1 MIRPALR
8 LLALIVPLV
17 LAACAARSPQTAAPP
32 ETAKVDVVKADVVK
46 ADPSYDWHVLVL
58 APFGI
63 LLKESPVPLH
73 EVLFF
78 HDETHGSGDA
88 ESKDCFSLDQPPPR
102 FIGKEP
108 DHYLWCF
115 EHDRLTRVEAAVRLP
130 LKDAPQTFAR
140 ACSIWQKVAAP
151 LLVDDNSC
159 AGRDGSTAFS
169 ARLVLTPG
177 ETTATVSV
185 VLSGVAGDAAHAP

>member
-1 MIRPALR
+1 MSRPAPQMLV
-8 LLALIVPLV
+8 LIVPLM

-32 ETAKVDVVKADVVK
+32 ETAKVAVVK

-63 LLKESPVPLH
+63 LLKESPLPLH
-73 EVLFF
+73 EVLLF
-78 HDETHGSGDA
+78 HDDTHGPGDA

-102 FIGKEP
+102 FIGKQP

-130 LKDAPQTFAR
+130 AKEAPQTFAR
-140 ACSIWQKVAAP
+140 ACAVWQKAAAP
-151 LLVDDNSC
+151 LLVGNSC
-159 AGRDGSTAFS
+159 DGRDGNIAFS
-169 ARLVLTPG
+169 ARLVSTPG

-185 VLSGVAGDAAHAP
+185 ALSGVAGDAAHAP